1 MSGATGTSHIYAEE
15 FALHSTMGTPEK
27 TGKGHMEKG
36 EREEATE
43 AMSNHTLHLNIDS
56 RLLFVQ

>member
-1 MSGATGTSHIYAEE
+1 
-15 FALHSTMGTPEK
+15 MGTPEK

-56 RLLFVQ
+56 RLLFIQ